1 MLNLTDALFIG
12 TLFRVLVLSIAGGDG
27 LAIGGGMG
35 IKNLNIKKGTLMA
48 ASPKPA
54 CGNIQ
59 PCTFIGD
66 GEGT

>member
-35 IKNLNIKKGTLMA
+35 IKDEHQKRHAHGGLPKTRLRQYPTLHLHR
-48 ASPKPA
+48 
-54 CGNIQ
+54 
-59 PCTFIGD
+59 
-66 GEGT
+66 